1 MHIKHIA
8 RFAGETPFFDRK
20 RRQALLDI
28 KREKTDVLII
38 GSGGA
43 GLRAAIEARRYGVKV
58 TVTDKVVIGM
68 NNSTRYSGGGIKAAL
83 PGILSTAYT
92 TQYEDPREHFRQ
104 AMIHGEYL
112 NDEALVEIMAYEGP
126 ARVLELKG
134 LGVDTFD
141 AMYLKVHYPHGSGLI
156 GPMVK
161 TARKMG
167 CALRPGMVITRI
179 LVEGGRVVGAAGV
192 DLYRQRMAVF
202 ETGAIVIATGGA
214 AETFLRNDTTV
225 NTTGDG
231 YTLALDAGASLRDM
245 EIVQFEPYV
254 QAEPG
259 LPMLDRHEAEAEFHG
274 VLRNRLNED
283 FLVKYLPAVKAGNLP
298 FEEQFG
304 MALTDIRE
312 RVARAMAA
320 EVAAG
325 RGDQGAVLFDLRHV
339 PKEKWQADFASQYTR
354 NALLRGFD
362 VEKKP
367 VHVFPGAICTLGGIA
382 IDPECR
388 TDVPGLF
395 AAGEAAGG
403 VHGAA
408 RLGGDGL
415 LDPIVF
421 GARAGRSAALAV
433 NGPVEVP
440 QAQVDEARAAV
451 ERTLVDSPADLATL
465 ASLRDRVKR
474 TMWEQVGLLREGKGI
489 SAAIAVLEEVA
500 VQVRA
505 TQVRTL
511 RQFKTRLE
519 TLNLARVGRL
529 IAGAALLRAESRGAH
544 FRTDFPRRDDA
555 RWLVNHFVRRRGG
568 DLVYSERPHKLRVTE
583 VLKQSKFGI
592 EVK

>member
-1 MHIKHIA
+1 M
-8 RFAGETPFFDRK
+8 
-20 RRQALLDI
+20 LDI

-58 TVTDKVVIGM
+58 TVVDKVVIGM
-68 NNSTRYSGGGIKAAL
+68 NNSTRFSGGGIKAAL

-92 TQYEDPREHFRQ
+92 SQYDDPREHFRE

-112 NDEALVEIMAYEGP
+112 NDEALVEIMTFEGP

-134 LGVDTFD
+134 LGVETFD
-141 AMYLKVHYPHGSGLI
+141 AMYLKVHYPHGSGLV
-156 GPMVK
+156 GPLIK
-161 TARKMG
+161 TARKMK
-167 CALRPGMVITRI
+167 CKLRPGMVITRI
-179 LVEGGRVVGAAGV
+179 LVDGGRVVGAAGV
-192 DLYRQRMAVF
+192 DIYRDKMVVF
-202 ETGAIVIATGGA
+202 ETGAVVIATGGA
-214 AETFLRNDTTV
+214 GETFSRNDTSV

-254 QAEPG
+254 QAEPD
-259 LPMLDRHEAEAEFHG
+259 LPMMDRHESEAEFHG
-274 VLRNRLNED
+274 VLRNALDED
-283 FLVKYLPAVKAGNLP
+283 FLPKYLPVAKEGQVP

-312 RVARAMAA
+312 RVARSMVS

-325 RGDQGAVLFDLRHV
+325 RGDNGAVLFDLRQV
-339 PKEKWQADFASQYTR
+339 PADKWQADFASQYTR
-354 NALLRGFD
+354 KVLLRGFD

-367 VHVFPGAICTLGGIA
+367 VHVMPGAICTLGGIA
-382 IDPECR
+382 IDGDCR

-395 AAGEAAGG
+395 AAGEATGG

-421 GARAGRSAALAV
+421 GARVGRSAALAV
-433 NGPVEVP
+433 DGTPRVSQDALE
-440 QAQVDEARAAV
+440 EARAAV
-451 ERTLVDSPADLATL
+451 AATLRDAPADLEAL
-465 ASLRDRVKR
+465 ASLRDQVKR
-474 TMWEQVGLLREGKGI
+474 TMWEQVGILRNGEAI
-489 SAAIAVLEEVA
+489 TAAIAVLDEVTEQIKA
-500 VQVRA
+500 TKVRS
-505 TQVRTL
+505 L

-519 TLNLARVGRL
+519 VLNLARVGRV
-529 IAGAALLRAESRGAH
+529 IAGAALRRTESRGAH
-544 FRTDFPRRDDA
+544 FRTDFPQRDDD
-555 RWLVNHFVRRRGG
+555 RWLVNLIVRQEGK
-568 DLVYSERPHKLRVTE
+568 DLHYTERPIRLRTTE
-583 VLKQSKFGI
+583 LLNQSKFGI

>member
-1 MHIKHIA
+1 
-8 RFAGETPFFDRK
+8 
-20 RRQALLDI
+20 LLDI
-28 KREKTDVLII
+28 KRERTDVLII

-58 TVTDKVVIGM
+58 TLVDKVVIGM

-112 NDEALVEIMAYEGP
+112 NDEALVEIMTFEGP

-156 GPMVK
+156 GPLVK
-161 TARKMG
+161 TARTMG
-167 CALRPGMVITRI
+167 CSLRPGMVITEI

-192 DLYRQRMAVF
+192 DIYRDRMAVF

-214 AETFLRNDTTV
+214 AESFLRNDTTV

-231 YTLALDAGASLRDM
+231 YTLAADAGASLRDM

-259 LPMLDRHEAEAEFHG
+259 LPMMDRHEAEAEFHG
-274 VLRNRLNED
+274 VLRNALDED
-283 FLVKYLPAVKAGNLP
+283 FLVKYLPALKTGQVP

-312 RVARAMAA
+312 RVARAMVT

-339 PKEKWQADFASQYTR
+339 PAEKWQSDFASQYTR
-354 NALLRGFD
+354 NVLLRGFD

-367 VHVFPGAICTLGGIA
+367 LHVLPGAICTLGGIA
-382 IDPECR
+382 IDADCR

-395 AAGEAAGG
+395 AAGEATGG

-433 NGPVEVP
+433 SGTSEVSENAV
-440 QAQVDEARAAV
+440 QEARAAV
-451 ERTLVDSPADLATL
+451 ERTLQDAAADLGAL
-465 ASLRDRVKR
+465 ARLREQVKR
-474 TMWEQVGLLREGKGI
+474 TMWEQVGILRNG
-489 SAAIAVLEEVA
+489 AAIAAAIPVLEEVA
-500 VQVRA
+500 EEVRA
-505 TQVRTL
+505 TRVRSL

-519 TLNLARVGRL
+519 TLNLARVGRM
-529 IAGAALLRAESRGAH
+529 IAGAAARRTESRGAH
-544 FRTDFPRRDDA
+544 FRTDFPQRDDG
-555 RWLVNHFVRRRGG
+555 RWLVNHFVRQEGNE
-568 DLVYSERPHKLRVTE
+568 LVYTERPVRLRTTPL
-583 VLKQSKFGI
+583 LKQSKFGI

>member
-1 MHIKHIA
+1 M
-8 RFAGETPFFDRK
+8 
-20 RRQALLDI
+20 LDV

-58 TVTDKVVIGM
+58 TVVDKVVIGM

-112 NDEALVEIMAYEGP
+112 NDEALVEIMTYEGP

-156 GPMVK
+156 GPLVK

-167 CALRPGMVITRI
+167 CALRPGMVITKI
-179 LVEGGRVVGAAGV
+179 LVEGGRVVGAAGA
-192 DLYRQRMAVF
+192 DIYRDRMAVF
-202 ETGAIVIATGGA
+202 ETGAVVIATGGA

-259 LPMLDRHEAEAEFHG
+259 LPMMDRHEAEAEFHG
-274 VLRNRLNED
+274 VLRNALDED
-283 FLVKYLPAVKAGNLP
+283 FLLKYLPAVKTGQVP
-298 FEEQFG
+298 FEQQFG

-312 RVARAMAA
+312 RVARAMVT
-320 EVAAG
+320 EVSAG
-325 RGDQGAVLFDLRHV
+325 RGDNGAVLFDLRRV
-339 PKEKWQADFASQYTR
+339 PAEKWQSDFASQYTR
-354 NALLRGFD
+354 KVLLRGFD

-367 VHVFPGAICTLGGIA
+367 VHVLPGAICTLGGIA
-382 IDPECR
+382 IDGDCR

-395 AAGEAAGG
+395 AAGEATGG

-433 NGPVEVP
+433 NGAPEVSKDAVE
-440 QAQVDEARAAV
+440 EARAALAG
-451 ERTLVDSPADLATL
+451 TLMDAPADLVTL
-465 ASLRDRVKR
+465 GKLRDQVKR
-474 TMWEQVGLLREGKGI
+474 TMWEQVGILRNGE
-489 SAAIAVLEEVA
+489 AIASAIPVLEGLTE
-500 VQVRA
+500 QVKAIR
-505 TQVRTL
+505 VRSL

-519 TLNLARVGRL
+519 TLNLARVGRM
-529 IAGAALLRAESRGAH
+529 IAGAALRRTESRGAH
-544 FRTDFPRRDDA
+544 FRTDFPQRDDG
-555 RWLVNHFVRRRGG
+555 RWLVNQFVRQDGKELR
-568 DLVYSERPHKLRVTE
+568 YTERPIRLRTTE
-583 VLKQSKFGI
+583 LLKQSKFGI

>member
-1 MHIKHIA
+1 V
-8 RFAGETPFFDRK
+8 
-20 RRQALLDI
+20 LDI
-28 KREKTDVLII
+28 KRERTDVLII

-58 TVTDKVVIGM
+58 TVVDKVVIGM

-112 NDEALVEIMAYEGP
+112 NDEGLVEIMTFEGP

-134 LGVDTFD
+134 LGVETFD
-141 AMYLKVHYPHGSGLI
+141 AMYLKVHYPHGSGLV
-156 GPMVK
+156 GPLVK

-167 CALRPGMVITRI
+167 CSLRAGMVITRI

-192 DLYRQRMAVF
+192 DIYRDRMTVF
-202 ETGAIVIATGGA
+202 ETGAVVIATGGA

-259 LPMLDRHEAEAEFHG
+259 LPMMDRHEAAAEFHG
-274 VLRNRLNED
+274 VLRNALNED
-283 FLVKYLPAVKAGNLP
+283 FLVKYLPTVKSGQLP

-312 RVARAMAA
+312 RVARAMVT

-325 RGDQGAVLFDLRHV
+325 RGDNGAVLFDLRHV
-339 PKEKWQADFASQYTR
+339 PSEKWGSDFASQYTR
-354 NALLRGFD
+354 KVLLRGFD

-367 VHVFPGAICTLGGIA
+367 VHVLPGAICTLGGIA
-382 IDPECR
+382 IDGDCC

-395 AAGEAAGG
+395 AAGEATGG

-433 NGPVEVP
+433 NGVPEVSEEAVE
-440 QAQVDEARAAV
+440 EARAAV
-451 ERTLVDSPADLATL
+451 AGTLEEAPADLAAL
-465 ASLRDRVKR
+465 GKLRDRVKR
-474 TMWEQVGLLREGKGI
+474 TMWEQVGILRNGEAV
-489 SAAIAVLEEVA
+489 SAAIPVLDELTE
-500 VQVRA
+500 QVKAIR
-505 TQVRTL
+505 VRSL

-519 TLNLARVGRL
+519 TLNLARVGRM
-529 IAGAALLRAESRGAH
+529 IAGAALRRTESRGAH
-544 FRTDFPRRDDA
+544 FRTDFPQRDDG
-555 RWLVNHFVRRRGG
+555 RWLVNQFVRQEGKELR
-568 DLVYSERPHKLRVTE
+568 YTERPIRLRTTE
-583 VLKQSKFGI
+583 LLKQSKFGI

>member
-1 MHIKHIA
+1 
-8 RFAGETPFFDRK
+8 
-20 RRQALLDI
+20 LLNTRLED
-28 KREKTDVLII
+28 TDVLII

-58 TVTDKVVIGM
+58 TVVDKVVLGM

-92 TQYEDPREHFRQ
+92 TQYECPREHFRQ

-112 NDEALVEIMAYEGP
+112 NDEALVEIMTFEGP
-126 ARVLELKG
+126 ARVLELKS

-141 AMYLKVHYPHGSGLI
+141 AMYLKVHYPHGSGLM
-156 GPMVK
+156 GPLVN

-167 CALRPGMVITRI
+167 CTLRPGMVITRI

-192 DLYRQRMAVF
+192 DIYRGRCAAFRSGAV
-202 ETGAIVIATGGA
+202 VIATGGA

-274 VLRNRLNED
+274 VLRNALGED
-283 FLVKYLPAVKAGNLP
+283 FLVKYLPAVKAGQVP

-312 RVARAMAA
+312 RVARAMVT

-339 PKEKWQADFASQYTR
+339 PAGKWESDFASQYAR
-354 NALLRGFD
+354 KVLLRGFD
-362 VEKKP
+362 VQKKP
-367 VHVFPGAICTLGGIA
+367 VHVLPGAICTLGGIA
-382 IDPECR
+382 IDGDCR

-395 AAGEAAGG
+395 AAGEATGG

-421 GARAGRSAALAV
+421 GARAGRSAALASNV
-433 NGPVEVP
+433 APSVSKELVE
-440 QAQVDEARAAV
+440 EARAEVASV
-451 ERTLVDSPADLATL
+451 LAEGPANLEIL
-465 ASLRDRVKR
+465 GKLRDQVKR
-474 TMWEQVGLLREGKGI
+474 TMWEQVGILRTGEAI
-489 SAAIAVLEEVA
+489 AAAIPVLDELAER
-500 VQVRA
+500 VRA
-505 TQVRTL
+505 TKVRSL
-511 RQFKTRLE
+511 RQFKSRLE
-519 TLNLARVGRL
+519 TLNLARVGRV
-529 IAGAALLRAESRGAH
+529 IAGAAQRRMESRGAH
-544 FRTDFPRRDDA
+544 FRTDFPQRDDE
-555 RWLVNHFVRRRGG
+555 RWMVNQFVRQDGRK
-568 DLVYSERPHKLRVTE
+568 LAYTERPIRLRTTE
-583 VLKQSKFGI
+583 LLKQSKFGI

>member
-1 MHIKHIA
+1 M
-8 RFAGETPFFDRK
+8 
-20 RRQALLDI
+20 LDI
-28 KREKTDVLII
+28 KRERTDVLII

-58 TVTDKVVIGM
+58 TLVDKVVIGM

-112 NDEALVEIMAYEGP
+112 NDEALVEIMTFEGP

-156 GPMVK
+156 GPLVK
-161 TARKMG
+161 TARTMG
-167 CALRPGMVITRI
+167 CSLRPGMVITEI

-192 DLYRQRMAVF
+192 DIYRDRMAVF

-214 AETFLRNDTTV
+214 AESFLRNDTTV

-231 YTLALDAGASLRDM
+231 YTLAADAGASLRDM

-259 LPMLDRHEAEAEFHG
+259 LPMMDRHEAEAEFHG
-274 VLRNRLNED
+274 VLRNALDED
-283 FLVKYLPAVKAGNLP
+283 FLVKYLPALKTGQVP

-312 RVARAMAA
+312 RVARAMVT

-339 PKEKWQADFASQYTR
+339 PAEKWQSDFASQYTR
-354 NALLRGFD
+354 NVLLRGFD

-367 VHVFPGAICTLGGIA
+367 LHVLPGAICTLGGIA
-382 IDPECR
+382 IDADCR

-395 AAGEAAGG
+395 AAGEATGG

-433 NGPVEVP
+433 SGTSEVSENAV
-440 QAQVDEARAAV
+440 QEARAAV
-451 ERTLVDSPADLATL
+451 ERTLQDAAADLGAL
-465 ASLRDRVKR
+465 ARLREQVKR
-474 TMWEQVGLLREGKGI
+474 TMWEQVGILRNG
-489 SAAIAVLEEVA
+489 AAIAAAIPVLEEVA
-500 VQVRA
+500 EEVRA
-505 TQVRTL
+505 TRVRSL

-519 TLNLARVGRL
+519 TLNLARVGRM
-529 IAGAALLRAESRGAH
+529 IAGAAARRTESRGAH
-544 FRTDFPRRDDA
+544 FRTDFPQRDDG
-555 RWLVNHFVRRRGG
+555 RWLVNHFVRQEGNE
-568 DLVYSERPHKLRVTE
+568 LVYTERPVRLRTTPL
-583 VLKQSKFGI
+583 LKQSKFGI

>member
-1 MHIKHIA
+1 MLE
-8 RFAGETPFFDRK
+8 F
-20 RRQALLDI
+20 
-28 KREKTDVLII
+28 KRERTDVLII

-58 TVTDKVVIGM
+58 TVVDKVVIGM

-92 TQYEDPREHFRQ
+92 TQYDDPREHFRE

-112 NDEALVEIMAYEGP
+112 NDEALVEIMTFEGP

-134 LGVDTFD
+134 LGVETFD
-141 AMYLKVHYPHGSGLI
+141 AMYLKVHYPHGSGLT
-156 GPMVK
+156 GPLMK

-167 CALRPGMVITRI
+167 CMLRPGRVITKI

-192 DLYRQRMAVF
+192 DIFRDRMVVF
-202 ETGAIVIATGGA
+202 ETGAVVIATGGA
-214 AETFLRNDTTV
+214 AETFLRNDTSV

-259 LPMLDRHEAEAEFHG
+259 LPMMDRHEAEAEFHG
-274 VLRNRLNED
+274 VLRNVLDED
-283 FLVKYLPAVKAGNLP
+283 FLPKYLPAVKTGQVP

-312 RVARAMAA
+312 RVARAMVT

-325 RGDQGAVLFDLRHV
+325 RGDNGAVLFDLRQV
-339 PKEKWQADFASQYTR
+339 PAEKWESDFASQYAR
-354 NALLRGFD
+354 KVLLRGFD

-367 VHVFPGAICTLGGIA
+367 VHVMPGAICTLGGIA
-382 IDPECR
+382 IDGDCR
-388 TDVPGLF
+388 TEVHGLF
-395 AAGEAAGG
+395 AAGEATGG
-403 VHGAA
+403 VQGAA

-433 NGPVEVP
+433 SGTP
-440 QAQVDEARAAV
+440 QASEDAVEEARAAV
-451 ERTLVDSPADLATL
+451 ADTLMEAPADLEAL
-465 ASLRDRVKR
+465 GSLRDQVKR
-474 TMWEQVGLLREGKGI
+474 TMWEQVGILRNGEAI
-489 SAAIAVLEEVA
+489 AAAIAVLEEVTE
-500 VQVRA
+500 QVKA
-505 TQVRTL
+505 TKVRSL

-519 TLNLARVGRL
+519 TLNLARVGRV
-529 IAGAALLRAESRGAH
+529 IAGAALRRTESRGAH
-544 FRTDFPRRDDA
+544 FRTDFPQRDDG
-555 RWLVNHFVRRRGG
+555 RWLVNQFVRQDGKE
-568 DLVYSERPHKLRVTE
+568 LHYTERPIRLRTTE
-583 VLKQSKFGI
+583 LLKQSKFGI

>member
-1 MHIKHIA
+1 M
-8 RFAGETPFFDRK
+8 
-20 RRQALLDI
+20 LDI
-28 KREKTDVLII
+28 KRESTDVLII

-58 TVTDKVVIGM
+58 TLADKVVIGM

-112 NDEALVEIMAYEGP
+112 NDEALVEIMTFEGP

-156 GPMVK
+156 GPLVK

-167 CALRPGMVITRI
+167 CSLRPGMVVTKI
-179 LVEGGRVVGAAGV
+179 LVEKGRVVGAAGV
-192 DLYRQRMAVF
+192 DLYRNRLSVF

-259 LPMLDRHEAEAEFHG
+259 LPMMDRHEAEAEFHG
-274 VLRNRLNED
+274 VLRNALNED
-283 FLVKYLPAVKAGNLP
+283 FLLKYLPALKAGQLP

-312 RVARAMAA
+312 RVARAMVT

-325 RGDQGAVLFDLRHV
+325 RGDNGAVLFDLRHV
-339 PKEKWQADFASQYTR
+339 PADKWKSDFASQYTR
-354 NALLRGFD
+354 NVLLRGFD

-367 VHVFPGAICTLGGIA
+367 VHVLPGAICTLGGIA
-382 IDPECR
+382 IDGDCR

-433 NGPVEVP
+433 NKEVEVS
-440 QAQVDEARAAV
+440 QQQIDEAHAAV
-451 ERTLVDSPADLATL
+451 ERTLIDAPADLAAL
-465 ASLRDRVKR
+465 AKLRDTVKR
-474 TMWEQVGLLREGKGI
+474 TMWEQVGILRNGKAVA
-489 SAAIAVLEEVA
+489 AAIPVLEETA
-500 VQVRA
+500 AQVQAMR
-505 TQVRTL
+505 VRTL

-519 TLNLARVGRL
+519 TLNLARVGRM
-529 IAGAALLRAESRGAH
+529 IAGAALRRAESRGAH
-544 FRTDFPRRDDA
+544 FRTDFPQRDDA
-555 RWLVNHFVRRRGG
+555 RWLVNHFVRQSGKE
-568 DLVYSERPHKLRVTE
+568 LVYTERPIKLRVTE
-583 VLKQSKFGI
+583 LLKQSKFGI

>member
-1 MHIKHIA
+1 
-8 RFAGETPFFDRK
+8 
-20 RRQALLDI
+20 LLDI
-28 KREKTDVLII
+28 KRERTDVLII

-58 TVTDKVVIGM
+58 TLVDKVVIGM

-112 NDEALVEIMAYEGP
+112 NDEALVEIMTFEGP

-156 GPMVK
+156 GPLVK
-161 TARKMG
+161 TARTMG
-167 CALRPGMVITRI
+167 CSLRPGMVITEI

-192 DLYRQRMAVF
+192 DIYRDRMAVF

-214 AETFLRNDTTV
+214 AESFLRNDTTV

-231 YTLALDAGASLRDM
+231 YTLAADAGASLRDM

-259 LPMLDRHEAEAEFHG
+259 LPMMDRHEAEAEFHG
-274 VLRNRLNED
+274 VLRNALDED
-283 FLVKYLPAVKAGNLP
+283 FLVKYLPALKTGQVP

-312 RVARAMAA
+312 RVARAMVT

-339 PKEKWQADFASQYTR
+339 PAEKWQSDFASQYTR
-354 NALLRGFD
+354 NVLLRGFD

-367 VHVFPGAICTLGGIA
+367 LHVLPGAICTLGGIA
-382 IDPECR
+382 IDADCR

-395 AAGEAAGG
+395 AAGEATGG

-433 NGPVEVP
+433 SGTSEVSENAV
-440 QAQVDEARAAV
+440 QEARAAV
-451 ERTLVDSPADLATL
+451 ERTLQDAAADLGAL
-465 ASLRDRVKR
+465 ARLREQVKR
-474 TMWEQVGLLREGKGI
+474 TMWEQVGILRNG
-489 SAAIAVLEEVA
+489 AAIAAAIPVLEEVA
-500 VQVRA
+500 EEVRA
-505 TQVRTL
+505 TRVRSL

-519 TLNLARVGRL
+519 TLNLARVGRM
-529 IAGAALLRAESRGAH
+529 IAGAAARRTESRGAH
-544 FRTDFPRRDDA
+544 FRTDFPQRDDG
-555 RWLVNHFVRRRGG
+555 RWLVNHFVRQEGNE
-568 DLVYSERPHKLRVTE
+568 LVYTERPVRVRTTPL
-583 VLKQSKFGI
+583 LKQSKFGI

>member
-1 MHIKHIA
+1 ML
-8 RFAGETPFFDRK
+8 EV
-20 RRQALLDI
+20 

-58 TVTDKVVIGM
+58 TVVDKVVIGM

-112 NDEALVEIMAYEGP
+112 NDEALVEIMTYEGP

-156 GPMVK
+156 GPLVK

-167 CALRPGMVITRI
+167 CSLRPGMVVTKI
-179 LVEGGRVVGAAGV
+179 LVEAGRVVGAAGV
-192 DLYRQRMAVF
+192 DLYRNRLSIF
-202 ETGAIVIATGGA
+202 ETGAIIIASGGA

-259 LPMLDRHEAEAEFHG
+259 LPMMDRHEAEAEFHG
-274 VLRNRLNED
+274 VLRNALNED
-283 FLVKYLPAVKAGNLP
+283 FLVKYLPPLKTGQLP
-298 FEEQFG
+298 FEQQFG

-312 RVARAMAA
+312 RVARAMVT
-320 EVAAG
+320 EVSAG
-325 RGDQGAVLFDLRHV
+325 RGDKGAVLFDLRHV
-339 PKEKWQADFASQYTR
+339 PAEKWQSDFASQYTR
-354 NALLRGFD
+354 KVLLRGFD

-367 VHVFPGAICTLGGIA
+367 VHVLPGAICTLGGIA
-382 IDPECR
+382 IDGDCR

-433 NGPVEVP
+433 NGTPEVSEHAVE
-440 QAQVDEARAAV
+440 EARAAV
-451 ERTLVDSPADLATL
+451 ERTLADAPADLAAL
-465 ASLRDRVKR
+465 AKLRDQVKR
-474 TMWEQVGLLREGKGI
+474 TMWEHVGILRNGKAI
-489 SAAIAVLEEVA
+489 AAAIPVLEDVA
-500 VQVRA
+500 LQVNSIR
-505 TQVRTL
+505 VRTL
-511 RQFKTRLE
+511 RQFKARLE
-519 TLNLARVGRL
+519 TLNLARVGRM
-529 IAGAALLRAESRGAH
+529 IAGAALRRTESRGAH
-544 FRTDFPRRDDA
+544 FRTDFPQRDDG
-555 RWLVNHFVRRRGG
+555 RWLVNHFVRRSGKE
-568 DLVYSERPHKLRVTE
+568 LAYTERPIKLRTTQL
-583 VLKQSKFGI
+583 LKQSKFGI

>member
-1 MHIKHIA
+1 M
-8 RFAGETPFFDRK
+8 
-20 RRQALLDI
+20 LDI
-28 KREKTDVLII
+28 KRETTDVLII

-58 TVTDKVVIGM
+58 TLVDKVVIGM

-112 NDEALVEIMAYEGP
+112 NDEALVEIMTFEGP

-156 GPMVK
+156 GPLVK

-167 CALRPGMVITRI
+167 CALRPGMVVTKI

-192 DLYRQRMAVF
+192 DLYRNRMSVF

-259 LPMLDRHEAEAEFHG
+259 LPMMDRHEAEAEFHG
-274 VLRNRLNED
+274 VLRNALNED
-283 FLVKYLPAVKAGNLP
+283 FLVKYLPALKAGQLP
-298 FEEQFG
+298 FEQQFG

-312 RVARAMAA
+312 RVARAMVT

-325 RGDQGAVLFDLRHV
+325 RGDNGAVLFDLRHV
-339 PKEKWQADFASQYTR
+339 PADKWKSDFASQYTR
-354 NALLRGFD
+354 NVLLRGFD

-367 VHVFPGAICTLGGIA
+367 VHVLPGAICTLGGIA
-382 IDPECR
+382 IDGDCR

-395 AAGEAAGG
+395 AAGEATGG

-421 GARAGRSAALAV
+421 GARAGRTAALAV
-433 NGPVEVP
+433 TDAEVTE
-440 QAQVDEARAAV
+440 QQIEEARAAV
-451 ERTLVDSPADLATL
+451 ESTLMDAPADLAALTR
-465 ASLRDRVKR
+465 LRDEVKR
-474 TMWEQVGLLREGKGI
+474 TMWEQVGILRNGKAI
-489 SAAIAVLEEVA
+489 AAAIPVLEDVA
-500 VQVRA
+500 EQVSA
-505 TQVRTL
+505 TRVRTL

-519 TLNLARVGRL
+519 TLNLARVGRT
-529 IAGAALLRAESRGAH
+529 IAGAALRRAESRGAH
-544 FRTDFPRRDDA
+544 FRTDFPQRDDA
-555 RWLVNHFVRRRGG
+555 RWLVNHFMRQRGKE
-568 DLVYSERPHKLRVTE
+568 LVYTERPIKLRVTE
-583 VLKQSKFGI
+583 LLKQSKFGI

>member
-1 MHIKHIA
+1 M
-8 RFAGETPFFDRK
+8 
-20 RRQALLDI
+20 LDI
-28 KREKTDVLII
+28 RREKTDVLII

-58 TVTDKVVIGM
+58 TVVDKVVIGM

-92 TQYEDPREHFRQ
+92 TQYEDPREHYRQ

-112 NDEALVEIMAYEGP
+112 NDERLVEIMTFEGP

-134 LGVDTFD
+134 LGVETFD

-156 GPMVK
+156 GPLVK

-167 CALRPGMVITRI
+167 CSLRAGMVITRI

-192 DLYRQRMAVF
+192 DIYRDRMTVF

-214 AETFLRNDTTV
+214 AETYLRNDTTV

-259 LPMLDRHEAEAEFHG
+259 LPMMDRHEAEAEFHG
-274 VLRNRLNED
+274 VLRNALDED
-283 FLVKYLPAVKAGNLP
+283 FLVKYLPPLKTGQLP

-312 RVARAMAA
+312 RVARAMVS

-325 RGDQGAVLFDLRHV
+325 RGDNGAVLFDLRQV
-339 PKEKWQADFASQYTR
+339 PAEKWDSDFASQYTR
-354 NALLRGFD
+354 KVLLRGFD
-362 VEKKP
+362 VGKKP
-367 VHVFPGAICTLGGIA
+367 VHVLPGAICTLGGIA
-382 IDPECR
+382 IDGDCR

-395 AAGEAAGG
+395 AAGEATGG

-433 NGPVEVP
+433 NGAPVVP
-440 QAQVDEARAAV
+440 QDAVEEARAAV
-451 ERTLVDSPADLATL
+451 ARTLMDAPADLATL
-465 ASLRDRVKR
+465 GRLREQVKR
-474 TMWEQVGLLREGKGI
+474 TMWERVGILRSGKGI
-489 SAAIAVLEEVA
+489 AAAIPVLDELTEELNA
-500 VQVRA
+500 LRVRS
-505 TQVRTL
+505 L

-519 TLNLARVGRL
+519 ALNLARVGRV
-529 IAGAALLRAESRGAH
+529 IAGAALRRAESRGAH
-544 FRTDFPRRDDA
+544 FRTDFPQRDDD
-555 RWLVNHFVRRRGG
+555 RWLVNQFVRREGKA
-568 DLVYSERPHKLRVTE
+568 LAYTERPVRLRTTE
-583 VLKQSKFGI
+583 LLKQSKFGI

>member
-1 MHIKHIA
+1 
-8 RFAGETPFFDRK
+8 
-20 RRQALLDI
+20 LLDI
-28 KREKTDVLII
+28 KRERTDVLII

-58 TVTDKVVIGM
+58 TLVDKVVIGM

-92 TQYEDPREHFRQ
+92 TQYQDPREHFRQ

-112 NDEALVEIMAYEGP
+112 NDEALVEIMTFEGP

-156 GPMVK
+156 GPLVK
-161 TARKMG
+161 TARTMG
-167 CALRPGMVITRI
+167 CSLRPGMVITQI

-192 DLYRQRMAVF
+192 DIYRDRMAVF

-259 LPMLDRHEAEAEFHG
+259 LPMMDRHEAEAEFHG
-274 VLRNRLNED
+274 VLRNALNED
-283 FLVKYLPAVKAGNLP
+283 FLVKYLPAVKSGQIP

-312 RVARAMAA
+312 RVARAMVT

-325 RGDQGAVLFDLRHV
+325 RGDNGAVLFDLRQV
-339 PKEKWQADFASQYTR
+339 PAEKWQSDFASQYTR
-354 NALLRGFD
+354 NVLLRGFD

-367 VHVFPGAICTLGGIA
+367 VHVLPGAICTLGGIA
-382 IDPECR
+382 IDADCR

-395 AAGEAAGG
+395 AAGEATGG

-433 NGPVEVP
+433 NGMPEISQTVVEK
-440 QAQVDEARAAV
+440 ARAAV
-451 ERTLVDSPADLATL
+451 QDTLIDTPADLGAL
-465 ASLRDRVKR
+465 AKLRDRVKR
-474 TMWEQVGLLREGKGI
+474 TMWEQVGILRNGEAI
-489 SAAIAVLEEVA
+489 AAAIPVLDEVA
-500 VQVRA
+500 EQVRA
-505 TQVRTL
+505 TKVRSL

-519 TLNLARVGRL
+519 TLNLARVGRM
-529 IAGAALLRAESRGAH
+529 IAGAAARRTESRGAH
-544 FRTDFPRRDDA
+544 FRTDFPQRDDG
-555 RWLVNHFVRRRGG
+555 RWLVNHFVRQKGKE
-568 DLVYSERPHKLRVTE
+568 LVYTERPIKLRTTQ
-583 VLKQSKFGI
+583 LIKQSKFGI

>member
-1 MHIKHIA
+1 ML
-8 RFAGETPFFDRK
+8 EV
-20 RRQALLDI
+20 

-58 TVTDKVVIGM
+58 TVVDKVVIGM

-112 NDEALVEIMAYEGP
+112 NDEALVEIMTYEGP

-156 GPMVK
+156 GPLVK

-167 CALRPGMVITRI
+167 CSLRPGMVVTKI
-179 LVEGGRVVGAAGV
+179 LVEAGRVVGAAGV
-192 DLYRQRMAVF
+192 DLYRNRLSIF
-202 ETGAIVIATGGA
+202 ETGAIIIASGGA

-259 LPMLDRHEAEAEFHG
+259 LPMMDRHEAEAEFHG
-274 VLRNRLNED
+274 VLRNALNED
-283 FLVKYLPAVKAGNLP
+283 FLVKYLPPLKTGQLP
-298 FEEQFG
+298 FEQQFG

-312 RVARAMAA
+312 RVARAMVT
-320 EVAAG
+320 EVSAG
-325 RGDQGAVLFDLRHV
+325 RGDKGAVLFDLRHV
-339 PKEKWQADFASQYTR
+339 PAEKWQSDFASQYTR
-354 NALLRGFD
+354 KVLLRGFD

-367 VHVFPGAICTLGGIA
+367 VHVLPGAICTLGGIA
-382 IDPECR
+382 IDGDCR

-433 NGPVEVP
+433 NGTPEVSEHAVE
-440 QAQVDEARAAV
+440 EARAAV
-451 ERTLVDSPADLATL
+451 ERTLADAPADLAAL
-465 ASLRDRVKR
+465 AKLRDQVKR
-474 TMWEQVGLLREGKGI
+474 TMWEQVGILRNGKAI
-489 SAAIAVLEEVA
+489 AAAIPVLEDVA
-500 VQVRA
+500 LQVNSIR
-505 TQVRTL
+505 VRTL
-511 RQFKTRLE
+511 RQFKARLE
-519 TLNLARVGRL
+519 TLNLARVGRM
-529 IAGAALLRAESRGAH
+529 IAGAALRRTESRGAH
-544 FRTDFPRRDDA
+544 FRTDFPQRDDG
-555 RWLVNHFVRRRGG
+555 RWLVNHFVRRSGKE
-568 DLVYSERPHKLRVTE
+568 LAYTERPIKLRTTQL
-583 VLKQSKFGI
+583 LKQSKFGI